1 MVLVALATGWLVFG
15 SGVAGLAAVKLHA
28 PGMLAGVEWL
38 TYGRI
43 QPAAWNSLVLGFG
56 GLAGL
61 ALALWMMVRLS
72 GVPLRGGG
80 VVILGALTWHAG
92 LKLGVLG
99 ILFGD
104 TTGVEGLEL
113 PKYAAP
119 ILFAGW
125 LCVAAWALVAFNRRV
140 QRETYVSQWFLLAA
154 LLAFPWCFAAGHLA
168 ASFFPLRG
176 VLQAAAQAWYLQNLY
191 LLWFGFLTLA
201 AAFYLIPKLTGGTL
215 TNRTLVLF
223 AFWGLLV
230 LGGLGGM
237 VRYSGGPFPA
247 WMPSIAVA
255 TNVLML
261 FPLAAV
267 AVSLGGVL
275 RGRTGKV
282 KQSLVLWFVVFS
294 AFAWL
299 VATALGS
306 LNSLAAMRRLTHLTL
321 FSAGLD
327 QVTFLGGFGMAAF
340 GAFYFIT
347 PRLLGRDWPSALLA
361 RLHFAGCAAAVLLIA
376 VAFLGG
382 GLVHGAALRDA
393 ELPFIDVARRYLPFA
408 STGTLAF
415 LLFLAGNVAFALNLA
430 WALALNCREVCVPAA
445 GALVKP
451 LPAEGKA

>member
-15 SGVAGLAAVKLHA
+15 SGLAVLAAIKLHA

-61 ALALWMMVRLS
+61 ALALWLMVRLA
-72 GVPLRGGG
+72 GAPLVGGG
-80 VVILGALTWHAG
+80 VIILGALTWHVG

-99 ILFGD
+99 ILLGD

-119 ILFAGW
+119 ILFTGW
-125 LCVAAWALVAFNRRV
+125 LCMAAWALVVFNRRV
-140 QRETYVSQWFLLAA
+140 QHETYVSQWFLLAS
-154 LLAFPWCFAAGHLA
+154 LLAFPWCFAAGHLVT
-168 ASFFPLRG
+168 SFFPLRG
-176 VLQAAAQAWYLQNLY
+176 VLQAAAQAWYLQNLNV
-191 LLWFGFLTLA
+191 LWFGFLTLA
-201 AAFYLIPKLTGGTL
+201 TAYYFIPKLSGGMIA
-215 TNRTLVLF
+215 NRSQVRF
-223 AFWGLLV
+223 AFWAFLF

-247 WMPSIAVA
+247 WMQSLAVA
-255 TNVLML
+255 ANVLLL
-261 FPLAAV
+261 FPLVAA
-267 AVSLGGVL
+267 ALGLFEVL
-275 RGRTGKV
+275 RGRTARV
-282 KQSLVLWFVVFS
+282 KPSLVLWFVVFS

-299 VATALGS
+299 TATALGS
-306 LNSLAAMRRLTHLTL
+306 LNSLAWMRRFTHLTL
-321 FSAGLD
+321 FSVGLD
-327 QVTFLGGFGMAAF
+327 QVTFLGGFVMAAF
-340 GAFYFIT
+340 GAFYFMV

-361 RLHFAGCAAAVLLIA
+361 KLHFAGCAAAVLLIA
-376 VAFLGG
+376 IAFLGG

-393 ELPFIDVARRYLPFA
+393 ELPIIDVARRYLPFA

-430 WALALNCREVCVPAA
+430 WALVLNCREVCVPAV